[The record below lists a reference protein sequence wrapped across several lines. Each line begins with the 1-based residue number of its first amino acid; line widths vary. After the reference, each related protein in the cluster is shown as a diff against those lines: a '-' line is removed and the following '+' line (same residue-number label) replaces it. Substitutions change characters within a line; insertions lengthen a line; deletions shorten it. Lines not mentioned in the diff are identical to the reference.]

1 MSAVCVCV
9 YTDYI
14 SVWVKVNERQAYA
27 GGEQCV
33 FMKYIQA
40 QPEFVD
46 STPRVWTETFH
57 RA

>member
-1 MSAVCVCV
+1 M
-9 YTDYI
+9 
-14 SVWVKVNERQAYA
+14 NERQAYA
-27 GGEQCV
+27 GGELCV